1 MYCGL
6 PQEATCPL
14 PRSCH
19 GSSTTNSGT
28 RSPTSSG
35 YGSEFR
41 DLFETHFGRFEA
53 RLAQQT
59 AELRAE
65 FGGKLAELR
74 AELSSREARL
84 IRWMFAFWTTTMV
97 TQAGLFLAVLRLK

>member
-84 IRWMFAFWTTTMV
+84 IRWMFGFWIGTVLTTV
-97 TQAGLFLAVLRLK
+97 GALIALQRL